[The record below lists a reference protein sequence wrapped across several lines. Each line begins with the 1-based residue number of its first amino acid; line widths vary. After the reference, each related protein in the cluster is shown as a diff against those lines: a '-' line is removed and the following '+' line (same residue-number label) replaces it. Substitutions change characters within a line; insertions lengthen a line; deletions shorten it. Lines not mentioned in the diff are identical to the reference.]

1 MSIQFKKEFPL
12 EKRLSESKRIL
23 EKYDSRIPVIVTA
36 FKSCKL
42 PPIDKNKYLVPYD
55 LTVGQFLHVIRK
67 RIKLDAYQS
76 IFMYVNDKNL
86 PPTSAT
92 MISLYNEHKDKDG
105 FLYMSYCG
113 ENTFGTH

>member
-12 EKRLSESKRIL
+12 EKRLSESRRIL
-23 EKYDSRIPVIVTA
+23 EKYDTRIPIIVTA
-36 FKSCKL
+36 HKTCKL
-42 PPIDKNKYLVPYD
+42 PPIDKNKYLVPND

-67 RIKLDAYQS
+67 RIKIDPSQS
-76 IFMYVNDKNL
+76 VFMYVNDNIL

-92 MISLYNEHKDKDG
+92 MVTLYRDYKDEDG

-113 ENTFGTH
+113 ENTFGAY